1 MNISYTLD
9 PLCDAAGHLGPTEA
23 RYAALP
29 QLEHEAAPNPLRE
42 RLHVV
47 VLVAHKAESASR
59 PQWVYELAA
68 VDLVRSKLTTFE
80 VVGQGCH
87 HGQYLWRWAPG

>member
-1 MNISYTLD
+1 
-9 PLCDAAGHLGPTEA
+9 
-23 RYAALP
+23 
-29 QLEHEAAPNPLRE
+29 
-42 RLHVV
+42 
-47 VLVAHKAESASR
+47 
-59 PQWVYELAA
+59 VYELAA